1 MTLNQVIAS
10 IKQYFKNHP
19 LIEDVMVSLGDD
31 DLNAV
36 TGLKY
41 PLVDI
46 QYLDTDVVDKRFQH
60 NLKIII
66 GDLTNP
72 NVTGIDFEIYSDC
85 LQIAGDFFQWLE
97 NNFDFDYIR
106 NTNVQPFTD
115 SNVDRVSGVVFNI
128 GIYTWLN
135 GDIDC
140 IDVTPSTTT
149 TTTTIYTPD
158 NFCFQLT
165 VDGNLMK
172 QHTLQKGTIPAAF
185 QSGYAPSDIRDY
197 WEAMGVDG
205 IVRLWWSD
213 LHEWTFSINGENW
226 FTSNEDV
233 VSPDYVT
240 TWQMAPIVPGGSTWT
255 LSGSECALP
264 NDMCLSLQVPGVQSW
279 QATLSRGTIPADFQ
293 SGNDPE
299 DIKMYWQG
307 TSGTETFRIWWSS
320 SNYWYISLL
329 PSNEIYSSNADV
341 LSPLSISNWVL
352 SQYMPVGTTFS
363 LVTGGC

>member
-97 NNFDFDYIR
+97 DNFDFDYIR

-149 TTTTIYTPD
+149 TTTTSTTTTTTTLMATCECYTFVS
-158 NFCFQLT
+158 NASVTRYFQVNRCDST
-165 VDGNLMK
+165 PSQFD
-172 QHTLQKGTIPAAF
+172 LQVIQPGQTQKLCLRSENP
-185 QSGYAPSDIRDY
+185 YY
-197 WEAMGVDG
+197 
-205 IVRLWWSD
+205 D
-213 LHEWTFSINGENW
+213 LAS
-226 FTSNEDV
+226 DV
-233 VSPDYVT
+233 VATYCGTDCSF
-240 TWQMAPIVPGGSTWT
+240 W
-255 LSGSECALP
+255 
-264 NDMCLSLQVPGVQSW
+264 ND
-279 QATLSRGTIPADFQ
+279 TICNTCP
-293 SGNDPE
+293 
-299 DIKMYWQG
+299 
-307 TSGTETFRIWWSS
+307 
-320 SNYWYISLL
+320 
-329 PSNEIYSSNADV
+329 
-341 LSPLSISNWVL
+341 
-352 SQYMPVGTTFS
+352 
-363 LVTGGC
+363 